1 MAAPPIV
8 RGRAASSPTTQSSH
22 PASSVDPII
31 VLFGFGVGFLVGLT
45 GMGGGSLMTPLLI
58 LVFGIQ
64 PVTAIGTDIF
74 YAAVTKTAG
83 GWRHLKLKTVNMPLT
98 WWLAAGSVPSA
109 IAGVW
114 VLDILKRQLGDEL
127 DETVFA
133 ILAASLLVVG
143 AATLLRGFLLA
154 DKIEERD
161 DFEIH
166 TRHKVA
172 AIGIGATT
180 GFVIGLS
187 SAGSGTLIAI
197 MLIAVFRLTPRRV
210 VGTDVFHAALL
221 LWAAGIAH
229 IFSGNVDF
237 MLAGNILLGSVP
249 GVILGSN
256 MSVKW
261 PQGVLRT
268 ALGVIL
274 IAAGV
279 SIMSKA
285 NTELVPYVMFAASL
299 GIVALFAM
307 QILLRRE
314 VEADPD
320 EQEALQRAIAV
331 SVLGDDIERNGG
343 EAGLTGPS
351 PGRGPAAARPET

>member
-1 MAAPPIV
+1 
-8 RGRAASSPTTQSSH
+8 
-22 PASSVDPII
+22 VDPTI

-58 LVFGIQ
+58 LVFGVK

-83 GWRHLKLKTVNMPLT
+83 GWRHLKLKTVNMSLT
-98 WWLAAGSVPSA
+98 WWMAAGSVPSA

-114 VLDILKRQLGDEL
+114 VLDILKDRLGDEL

-143 AATLLRGFLLA
+143 AATLLRGFFLA
-154 DKIEERD
+154 DKIQERD
-161 DFEIH
+161 DFEMH

-197 MLIAVFRLTPRRV
+197 MLIAVFRLTPHRV
-210 VGTDVFHAALL
+210 VGTDVVHAAIL

-237 MLAGNILLGSVP
+237 LLAGNILLGSVP

-261 PQGVLRT
+261 PTGVMRT
-268 ALGVIL
+268 ALGLVL

-285 NTELVPYVMFAASL
+285 NTDLVPYVMVVAAL
-299 GIVALFAM
+299 AIGGLFAL
-307 QILLRRE
+307 QILLRKE
-314 VEADPD
+314 VEGDPD
-320 EQEALQRAIAV
+320 EQAALQRAIAV
-331 SVLGDDIERNGG
+331 SVMGDDIARDPDF
-343 EAGLTGPS
+343 EAELARRSPS
-351 PGRGPAAARPET
+351 RDEELAETRS

>member
-1 MAAPPIV
+1 MD
-8 RGRAASSPTTQSSH
+8 
-22 PASSVDPII
+22 PAI

-58 LVFGIQ
+58 LVFGVK

-83 GWRHLKLKTVNMPLT
+83 GWRHLKLKTVNIPLS
-98 WWLAAGSVPSA
+98 WWMAAGSVPSA

-114 VLDILKRQLGDEL
+114 LLDYLHTKLGDDL

-143 AATLLRGFLLA
+143 AATLLRGLLLA

-161 DFEIH
+161 SFEIH

-172 AIGIGATT
+172 AVGIGATT

-197 MLIAVFRLTPRRV
+197 MLISVFRLTPRTV
-210 VGTDVFHAALL
+210 VGTDVFHAAVL

-237 MLAGNILLGSVP
+237 ALATNILLGSLP

-256 MSVKW
+256 MSAKW
-261 PQGVLRT
+261 PQGLLRT
-268 ALGVIL
+268 ALGLIL
-274 IAAGV
+274 IAAGIT
-279 SIMSKA
+279 IMSKA
-285 NTELVPYVMFAASL
+285 NTDIVPYVMLGASL
-299 GIVALFAM
+299 AITVLFTV
-307 QILLRRE
+307 QILLRKE
-314 VEADPD
+314 VEGDPD
-320 EQEALQRAIAV
+320 EQVELERVKAERAKRALEAKA
-331 SVLGDDIERNGG
+331 SK
-343 EAGLTGPS
+343 T
-351 PGRGPAAARPET
+351 